1 MSKYINKSDLLMSA
15 AEDINN
21 DINKCYFLVVPHSAY
36 YSCFLLMEHLCYK
49 VFGVNNKN
57 EIKNSVDSTQH
68 GSHEIM
74 ITYVHNKMIQACTSI
89 EDKHKAMDFASK
101 IGQLKKLRTKA
112 DYEEEDI
119 TYTHSCKALELAKEV
134 RSILKSFK
142 YDSV

>member
-1 MSKYINKSDLLMSA
+1 
-15 AEDINN
+15 
-21 DINKCYFLVVPHSAY
+21 
-36 YSCFLLMEHLCYK
+36 
-49 VFGVNNKN
+49 
-57 EIKNSVDSTQH
+57 
-68 GSHEIM
+68 
-74 ITYVHNKMIQACTSI
+74 
-89 EDKHKAMDFASK
+89 MDFASK